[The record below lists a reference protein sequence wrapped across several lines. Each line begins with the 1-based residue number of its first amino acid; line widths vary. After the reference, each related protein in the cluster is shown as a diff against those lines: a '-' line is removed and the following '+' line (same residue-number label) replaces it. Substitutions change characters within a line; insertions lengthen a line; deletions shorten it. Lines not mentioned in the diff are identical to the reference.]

1 MTCQAHRGIVC
12 SYPQENCPCLALLSE
27 HVPQRLDACGMCEGS
42 GVETFNIVVYEPG
55 CYFTHDS
62 TDERPCPECNGNGF
76 TVVGQP

>member
-1 MTCQAHRGIVC
+1 
-12 SYPQENCPCLALLSE
+12 
-27 HVPQRLDACGMCEGS
+27 MCEGS

-76 TVVGQP
+76 TVEVQP